1 MSEVD
6 FYKIAQSLLI
16 QGKLLEAKIACLK
29 ALNKQPK
36 SADAC
41 KLMADIMQRNGN
53 IAAAK
58 YWYDRSLKLN
68 PSLASAHANLG
79 SLYAKEE
86 QWELAINC
94 YQNALNIDPHF
105 AGFYRN
111 LAKVWQQVGRE
122 DLMVECWRQAVALEP
137 EKTAAADY
145 FNLAEKLLELER
157 KEEAISYY
165 RLAIKLD
172 ASLWQA
178 YQKLGKIVLET
189 GELEEAIAHFLQA
202 ISVNPNDFLSYH
214 NLGNAFI
221 KKKQLEKAIVAYSR
235 AAELKPNNYLL
246 QKKLGDALLQKGR
259 LDEAEV
265 CYQKA
270 IEINPEFSWAYHAL
284 GNVFSKQG
292 RWKEAVEIHRK
303 EIALNPN
310 FFRSHY
316 LLGNALSHDLET
328 TKEAFRAYRKAI
340 QLKPEHPWF
349 ANYSTLWKF
358 VKEQNKLQPL
368 LKLYRRATKLNPD
381 AVWCYVNLGE
391 ILTAKGKIEGAIRAY
406 KKACSN
412 KIKESNPGLAD
423 KNWNFEAARGPD
435 FLIIGAQKSGTTSLE
450 NYISKHPQVLPAIK
464 KETHFWYRDFDKGID
479 WYGSHF
485 PPIPPEEN
493 YLTGEAT
500 PNYLENWHTAAR
512 IYREFPDAKLLAILR
527 NPADR
532 TISQYYH
539 WARIKRENRSLEE
552 AINADLEKLSK
563 IEDITA
569 ETKYWKQP
577 GNYIGRGLYV
587 EFLQK
592 WMEVFPREQFLIL
605 KGEDLYETPA
615 ATMRRVFDFL
625 GLPDYPLS
633 EYKRL
638 NPGFY
643 KPTDDSTRQLLSN
656 YFQPYNQ
663 KLEEFLGMK
672 FNWS

>member
-1 MSEVD
+1 MSEID
-6 FYKIAQSLLI
+6 FYPIAKN
-16 QGKLLEAKIACLK
+16 KLNEGNILEAKTACFK
-29 ALNKQPK
+29 ALNQQPQ

-41 KLMADIMQRNGN
+41 KLMADIMLHQGQ
-53 IAAAK
+53 IPAAK
-58 YWYDRSLKLN
+58 YWYDRSLKMDA
-68 PSLASAHANLG
+68 SSASAHANLG
-79 SLYAKEE
+79 SLYAKEK
-86 QWELAINC
+86 QWQLAISC
-94 YQNALNIDPHF
+94 YQNALKIDPHF
-105 AGFYRN
+105 AGLYRN
-111 LAKVWQQVGRE
+111 LAKIWQQVGRE
-122 DLMVECWRQAVALEP
+122 DLMVECWQRAVALEP

-145 FNLAEKLLELER
+145 FNIAEKLLELER
-157 KEEAISYY
+157 KEEAIPYY
-165 RLAIKLD
+165 RWAIELD

-178 YQKLGKIVLET
+178 YQKLGKSLLER
-189 GELEEAIAHFLQA
+189 GELEEAIALFLQA
-202 ISVNPNDFLSYH
+202 ISINPNDFLSYH
-214 NLGNAFI
+214 NLGDAFT
-221 KKKQLEKAIVAYSR
+221 KKKQLEKAIAAYSR
-235 AAELKPNNYLL
+235 AAELKPANYLL

-259 LDEAEV
+259 LDEAAV

-270 IEINPEFSWAYHAL
+270 IKINPEFSWAYHAL

-292 RWKEAVEIHRK
+292 RWKEAVEIHRQ
-303 EIALNPN
+303 EIALNSD
-310 FFRSHY
+310 FFRSYY
-316 LLGNALSHDLET
+316 LLGQALSHETET
-328 TKEAFRAYRKAI
+328 TKEAFIAYRKAI

-406 KKACSN
+406 KKACYN
-412 KIKESNPGLAD
+412 KTKESNPDFAEN
-423 KNWNFEAARGPD
+423 NWDLKTARGPD

-479 WYGSHF
+479 WYASHF
-485 PPIPPEEN
+485 PPIPPEDN

-500 PNYLENWHTAAR
+500 PNYLENYYTAAR
-512 IYREFPDAKLLAILR
+512 IYREFPDVKLLAILR

-539 WARIKRENRSLEE
+539 WARIKRENRSLQE

-569 ETKYWKQP
+569 EKKYWKQP

-615 ATMRRVFDFL
+615 ATMGRVFDFL
-625 GLPDYPLS
+625 GLPD
-633 EYKRL
+633 
-638 NPGFY
+638 
-643 KPTDDSTRQLLSN
+643 
-656 YFQPYNQ
+656 
-663 KLEEFLGMK
+663 
-672 FNWS
+672 